1 MRLLFKPRYGKLSK
15 RIFVIEAFFYLLMAR
30 LALKRNSFL
39 SLTGLFSSPLRK
51 PELSGRPRR
60 WAREEVQTAI
70 FYVWRRFPWKPNCFH
85 RALAAQAMLR
95 RRGVSTTLYY
105 GAATLPERGLTGHV
119 WVQDGPVGV
128 VGHCPAQGFR
138 VLARFPEPSSS
149 TGCADNCRL

>member
-1 MRLLFKPRYGKLSK
+1 MA
-15 RIFVIEAFFYLLMAR
+15 EAFCCLLLAR
-30 LALKRNSFL
+30 LALEVFSFL
-39 SLTGLFSSPLRK
+39 RLTGLFSSPLRK

-60 WAREEVQTAI
+60 RARKEVQTAI
-70 FYVWRRFPWKPNCFH
+70 FYVWRRFPWKPNCFP

-138 VLARFPEPSSS
+138 VLWQYPKNIS
-149 TGCADNCRL
+149 TPDQADNERVHLRDWPQKP